1 METVKVDIQK
11 LQLLNDRI
19 AQMID
24 ALNQVRMSA
33 HGIQHTPQT
42 YGAVP
47 FGGGYGAYPT
57 PQPGF
62 VQQFN
67 PYTSPYTP
75 SPYTTSPYAGSFLG
89 NQLPVPFTT
98 PPFTTSPFTTSPFT
112 TSPFVGG
119 LQHAGWPTP
128 YTGNGI
134 SHTPWDPTWQWR
146 TGQLFPF
153 TQTPVSIT

>member
-33 HGIQHTPQT
+33 HGIQHTPQA
-42 YGAVP
+42 YGPVP
-47 FGGGYGAYPT
+47 FGSTYGAYPT
-57 PQPGF
+57 PQAGF
-62 VQQFN
+62 VQPFN
-67 PYTSPYTP
+67 PYT

-89 NQLPVPFTT
+89 SQLPV
-98 PPFTTSPFTTSPFT
+98 PFT

-128 YTGNGI
+128 YTTGNGI
-134 SHTPWDPTWQWR
+134 SHTTWDPTWQWR